1 MAQVLE
7 LLDGNLITPRGLC
20 DVLDVV
26 EEYTGTEIRQYIE
39 DYLMEDP
46 VEETEDERFDA
57 LRDHYRQILFNV
69 KDECNE
75 LERLLIHGKR
85 KEWWPQFERIVNM
98 VNREINDDKDGG
110 KRA

>member
-39 DYLMEDP
+39 DYLDVPGLKEDI
-46 VEETEDERFDA
+46 
-57 LRDHYRQILFNV
+57 RQNEWLWQSV
-69 KDECNE
+69 K
-75 LERLLIHGKR
+75 
-85 KEWWPQFERIVNM
+85 
-98 VNREINDDKDGG
+98 
-110 KRA
+110 

>member
-39 DYLMEDP
+39 NYLMEDP

-85 KEWWPQFERIVNM
+85 QEWWPQFEKIVNM

-110 KRA
+110 